1 MDANSGDET
10 NINEAEDSLEI
21 SKRQLIFLSI
31 SDFLIIVVII
41 VDLLYISELIPIT
54 PGDMMMINVVTVS
67 ISFVGYQLKKRL
79 RHLLII
85 LKRRTIKSL
94 RIRQIYKKNWL
105 KIVLKKLF

>member
-1 MDANSGDET
+1 MEANSNDET
-10 NINEAEDSLEI
+10 NLNENEDSLEI

-79 RHLLII
+79 RKINRR
-85 LKRRTIKSL
+85 KRKALESTS
-94 RIRQIYKKNWL
+94 QESQH
-105 KIVLKKLF
+105 